1 MKQLIT
7 SAMALSLLMGGNA
20 LAQDKDKHGGGKHQG
35 GQQQQQQQSHQG
47 GGGKHNDRPP
57 QSGGPNPYAG
67 RAPANP
73 SYRSNN
79 PPALNRGY
87 ERRNDNLDRNRN
99 DNRGQNVDRNRND
112 NRNQN
117 WDRNR
122 NDNRNQN
129 WNRNDRHNQ
138 NWNRNR
144 EWPRQ
149 FDRRAYQRNTW
160 AHRKYHRG
168 AYHRPHG
175 WYYRRWSYG
184 QILPFIFFSQ
194 NYWLNDWY
202 DYGLP
207 VPPYGYEWVR
217 YGDDAILVDVRT
229 GMILQV
235 MYGVFY

>member
-1 MKQLIT
+1 MKRLIT

-20 LAQDKDKHGGGKHQG
+20 LAQDKEKHGGGKHQG
-35 GQQQQQQQSHQG
+35 GQQQQQQSHQG
-47 GGGKHNDRPP
+47 GGKHQDRAP
-57 QSGGPNPYAG
+57 QNRGPNPNAG
-67 RAPANP
+67 HGAVNPNYRNPDRPRA
-73 SYRSNN
+73 YQTQ
-79 PPALNRGY
+79 
-87 ERRNDNLDRNRN
+87 ER
-99 DNRGQNVDRNRND
+99 NVDRNRKD
-112 NRNQN
+112 ERNRN

-129 WNRNDRHNQ
+129 WNRNDRGHQ
-138 NWNRNR
+138 VNRNR
-144 EWPRQ
+144 DRPRT
-149 FDRRAYQRNTW
+149 FDRRAYQRNAY
-160 AHRKYHRG
+160 AHRKFRHG
-168 AYHRPHG
+168 VYHRPPG

-202 DYGLP
+202 YYDLP
-207 VPPYGYEWVR
+207 APPYGYEWVR